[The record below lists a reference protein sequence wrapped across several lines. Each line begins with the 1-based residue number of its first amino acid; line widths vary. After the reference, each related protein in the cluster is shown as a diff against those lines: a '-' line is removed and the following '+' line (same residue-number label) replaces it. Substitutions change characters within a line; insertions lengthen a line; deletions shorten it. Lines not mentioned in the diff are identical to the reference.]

1 MVRMIPLIATFMPV
15 LLIGGAAFAQQDSLG
30 TLPQQ
35 IPPTTQRTP
44 MGQITGTAL
53 AAILAAMP
61 EIQRFGM
68 DVKDY
73 NFRVSDAGDYIVV
86 FLEYK
91 ELHPAMKNATGVRG
105 SRGLRPSFSV
115 VLEKA
120 SLKPVKA
127 NFVR

>member
-1 MVRMIPLIATFMPV
+1 MPV
-15 LLIGGAAFAQQDSLG
+15 LLMGGAAYAQQGSPG
-30 TLPQQ
+30 TLPEQ
-35 IPPTTQRTP
+35 IPPTAQRTP
-44 MGQITGTAL
+44 MGHISGIAL

-61 EIQRFGM
+61 EIQKFGM

-115 VLEKA
+115 ALEKA
-120 SLKPVKA
+120 SLKPVRA